1 MLVLYTENA
10 PLAPR
15 PIEEQKW
22 VCQCTTAVPQSFEDT
37 TYKYISRLADA
48 LLKSNLQFVHS
59 SLKRY
64 LGENHIIFI
73 KISSILWKI
82 NQPKGP
88 QRHKTMTWRWL
99 SVSWD
104 VGHFVQHGMSATLF
118 THHRPEKEWWKQE
131 CWASCHGCFICRA
144 KHIESVGSMR
154 TLGCLVGQ
162 N

>member
-99 SVSWD
+99 RVSVE
-104 VGHFVQHGMSATLF
+104 MSAILSNMA
-118 THHRPEKEWWKQE
+118 WVLLYL
-131 CWASCHGCFICRA
+131 
-144 KHIESVGSMR
+144 HITGLRKSDENRNAEHLAMGVSYVEQSISSQS
-154 TLGCLVGQ
+154 GQ
-162 N
+162 CGH